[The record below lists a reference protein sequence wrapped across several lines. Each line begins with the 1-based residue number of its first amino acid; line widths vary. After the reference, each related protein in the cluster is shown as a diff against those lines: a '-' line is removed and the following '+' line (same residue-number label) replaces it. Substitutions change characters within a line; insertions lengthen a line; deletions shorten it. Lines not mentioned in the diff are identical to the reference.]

1 MRISDW
7 SSDVCSSDLAVE
19 GLDEAS
25 LLQRRDALRKR
36 RERLVN
42 DRLGLVGEI
51 AQLEERA
58 KTLGGAGPATRA
70 AAAAELAEA
79 AAAAHDR
86 LKEEAE
92 MLSLLAETI
101 RNAQRETARRFL
113 APITP
118 RVAPFLDSLLP
129 HARSDARRGG
139 EWGGRTCRS

>member
-58 KTLGGAGPATRA
+58 KTLGGAGPVTRA
-70 AAAAELAEA
+70 AAAADIADA
-79 AAAAHDR
+79 ADAATDR
-86 LKEEAE
+86 PKEEAE
-92 MLSLLAETI
+92 MLSRLHETT
-101 RNAQRETARRFL
+101 RNSQRAPAPRFYNPIPHTAPPHTPHFL
-113 APITP
+113 PP
-118 RVAPFLDSLLP
+118 P
-129 HARSDARRGG
+129 
-139 EWGGRTCRS
+139 

>member
-1 MRISDW
+1 MDDAEVTATR
-7 SSDVCSSDLAVE
+7 DLAKTEEARAILSRDEAQRAVE

-25 LLQRRDALRKR
+25 LLKRRDALRKR

-86 LKEEAE
+86 LQEERSEERRVGKECV
-92 MLSLLAETI
+92 STCSS
-101 RNAQRETARRFL
+101 RW
-113 APITP
+113 APDP
-118 RVAPFLDSLLP
+118 
-129 HARSDARRGG
+129 
-139 EWGGRTCRS
+139 

>member
-1 MRISDW
+1 MDDAALTATLDSAKTEEARAILARDEAQR
-7 SSDVCSSDLAVE
+7 AVE

-86 LKEEAE
+86 LTAEAAL
-92 MLSLLAETI
+92 LSLLAETL
-101 RNAQRETARRFL
+101 RNAQEQK
-113 APITP
+113 
-118 RVAPFLDSLLP
+118 S
-129 HARSDARRGG
+129 GG
-139 EWGGRTCRS
+139 E

>member
-1 MRISDW
+1 MDDAALTATLDSAKTEEARAILARDEAQR
-7 SSDVCSSDLAVE
+7 AVE

-70 AAAAELAEA
+70 AAAAALA
-79 AAAAHDR
+79 AAAAPEPARPKEGAELLTR
-86 LKEEAE
+86 LAAHIPK
-92 MLSLLAETI
+92 
-101 RNAQRETARRFL
+101 AQTK
-113 APITP
+113 TP
-118 RVAPFLDSLLP
+118 TP
-129 HARSDARRGG
+129 
-139 EWGGRTCRS
+139 